1 MFSKHLYKFSKFIL
15 SKPDYNKLMRF
26 TINDV
31 CNWLAENKFG
41 EFVKMF
47 REHGIDGNRF
57 VTLEDLDLTKM
68 RCPMNKRRD
77 LLRLVKD
84 LPKPAEPRVKGMVQ
98 PVIPATPTRDYNNRP
113 PAPAPVPVPAP
124 IQTHQNGVMAH
135 DDDDD
140 DSGPEDD
147 YEWDAS
153 DFTDESS
160 EEEEDYE
167 NTTVDP
173 LQKQPDQEDDD
184 NSDTYEEPETQSS
197 QPPPSVPRR
206 AAAPP
211 GSSQSP
217 QHGVPVN
224 RRAVPQIPQI
234 PQMST
239 MDQSVYEETN
249 TNDESEQQVYDETI
263 EQAVYEDPDSEP
275 VKRTERKPIPEPVS
289 KANILRKVPMRSTS
303 EPDSPAPPPPRTQK
317 GNKKA
322 EEQSAPAPPPP
333 RGGRKQS
340 KPPSPEPE
348 EQDFY
353 MEPDPIPVLPSTV
366 RRSALP
372 SLPKE
377 AFHTP
382 VPEPDEQDDVYED
395 PDEPVKPTLP
405 PTPKVSHPPS
415 KVFQPTKKPPPPKQE
430 IFDQDDVYEEPDEP
444 VKPTRGKVTLPP
456 TPKVS
461 HPPSKVSQP
470 TKKPPP
476 PKQKQELDYAV
487 TDNMPQD
494 DYMVMQ
500 PSPEEVRPAGKRGQ
514 RSLPNIPVNDNDK
527 QVPVTAPNKSTD
539 SARKHKNRPLPQP
552 VDKPVGLDDQP
563 WYHGDIQRQVAE
575 NKLVECGTNGCYLV
589 RRSKNGGET
598 KPYTLAIIYS
608 GQVFN
613 LNIRKKTNSKYALGM
628 AKTDEQEFS
637 DLLELVTFFNT
648 HRLILAKGQTRLKKP
663 CLK

>member
-1 MFSKHLYKFSKFIL
+1 MTVRKKEKMSRGL
-15 SKPDYNKLMRF
+15 PDYNKLMRF

-167 NTTVDP
+167 NTTADP

-184 NSDTYEEPETQSS
+184 NSDTYEEPDTQSS

-211 GSSQSP
+211 ESSKSP

-234 PQMST
+234 PQMPT

-275 VKRTERKPIPEPVS
+275 VKKPERKPIPEPVS

-372 SLPKE
+372 SLPRE

-395 PDEPVKPTLP
+395 PDEPVKPTRGNVTLP

-476 PKQKQELDYAV
+476 QLDYAV
-487 TDNMPQD
+487 TDDMPQD

-527 QVPVTAPNKSTD
+527 QVHVTAPNKSTD
-539 SARKHKNRPLPQP
+539 NARKHKNRPLPQP

-563 WYHGDIQRQVAE
+563 WYHGDIQRQVAD
-575 NKLVECGTNGCYLV
+575 NKLVESGTNGCYLI

-628 AKTDEQEFS
+628 AKADEQEFS